1 MVGGL
6 VDRLTLTGSEI
17 VLDARCGS
25 GRVAEL
31 LCERLPWD
39 GS

>member
-1 MVGGL
+1 VVGGL

-17 VLDARCGS
+17 VLDARCG
-25 GRVAEL
+25 RVAEL